1 MRGFFV
7 SDLWWLG
14 MFENKKS
21 WLSVVALA
29 VIAYLILKSETLA
42 KFFSAWTILF
52 GALSI
57 NEIGVVI
64 GIILGIA
71 TYITSLYFKIT
82 NQKILK
88 EAAKKGLS
96 IKVTEDER

>member
-1 MRGFFV
+1 
-7 SDLWWLG
+7 
-14 MFENKKS
+14 MFKKKR
-21 WLSVVALA
+21 LLLATVPALVVAF
-29 VIAYLILKSETLA
+29 IASKSEGMA
-42 KFFSAWTILF
+42 KFFSGWTIF
-52 GALSI
+52 FSALSI

-88 EAAKKGLS
+88 EAAEKGLA
-96 IKVTEDER
+96 VGAVEDER

>member
-1 MRGFFV
+1 
-7 SDLWWLG
+7 
-14 MFENKKS
+14 MFEKKKS
-21 WLSVVALA
+21 WLSVVAFA
-29 VIAYLILKSETLA
+29 VVAYLTSKSETLA
-42 KFFSAWTILF
+42 KFFSAWTIFF

-88 EAAKKGLS
+88 EAAEKGLS
-96 IKVTEDER
+96 IKAIEDER